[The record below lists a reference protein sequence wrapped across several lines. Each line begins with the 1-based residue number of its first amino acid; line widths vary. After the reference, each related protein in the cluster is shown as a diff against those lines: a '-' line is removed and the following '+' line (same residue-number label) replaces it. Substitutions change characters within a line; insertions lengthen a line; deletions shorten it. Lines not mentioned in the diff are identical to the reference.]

1 MRNLFHQTLGFV
13 VGLAFGL
20 MGVVTVVS
28 LFAAYV
34 LSEPKKKP
42 VERKS
47 YKDFLDSRK
56 FDHTEFL
63 ASHGQKKEEEPA

>member
-13 VGLAFGL
+13 LGLAFGL
-20 MGVVTVVS
+20 MGVVTAVS

-42 VERKS
+42 PRKN
-47 YKDFLDSRK
+47 YQDFLDSRK
-56 FDHTEFL
+56 FSHDEFL